1 MSFEDF
7 LQKQSNSGKDKPDKT
22 KIRPEK
28 SKAVKKTIHI
38 CECEACG
45 RTFETEWNIC
55 PSCGCKDMKY
65 GMRTVKQYTPLQ
77 KREKMLIAEAQIRE
91 EALDYDAAI
100 KIWETL
106 GDIKEAARIRRL
118 ITKQKSIQVAQ
129 KVVHGDEVTK
139 TEIKDS
145 VLNKSNVGGGSSK
158 MKELRELKEMFDSGF
173 MSKEEMEK
181 MKKEIL
187 GK

>member
-1 MSFEDF
+1 MSFDNF
-7 LQKQSNSGKDKPDKT
+7 LQKQSDIDKGKPDKS
-22 KIRPEK
+22 KNEPDK
-28 SKAVKKTIHI
+28 SKTVRETIHV

-65 GMRTVKQYTPLQ
+65 GMRKVKQYTPLQ
-77 KREKMLIAEAQIRE
+77 QRQKMLIIEAQIRE

-118 ITKQKSIQVAQ
+118 ITKQKSLKVTQ

-173 MSKEEMEK
+173 ISKKEMED